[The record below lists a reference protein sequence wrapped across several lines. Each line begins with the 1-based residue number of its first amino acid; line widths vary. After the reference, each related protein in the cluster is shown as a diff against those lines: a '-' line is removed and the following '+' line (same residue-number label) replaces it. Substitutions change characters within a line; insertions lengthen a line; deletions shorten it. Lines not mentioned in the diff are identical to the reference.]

1 MVGRVRNYCYTL
13 IGHFHPFSRG
23 FACARF
29 CRSCLCL
36 YSRWQ
41 LNWVALSDGET
52 SSQAWTTR
60 WLAHNL
66 WDKQVRRESPKA
78 CVGWISQM
86 LALPGCKVQCLATCF
101 PNFPNNKNQKVYQ
114 PAIRN
119 LLSMCRARVAFFLS
133 RFVLSFAHLS
143 HQLQTRMW
151 TTELPSLLLGRDPR
165 LWMVM
170 DGSGEVPRLWPQV
183 MSTEETQNIAK

>member
-1 MVGRVRNYCYTL
+1 M
-13 IGHFHPFSRG
+13 
-23 FACARF
+23 
-29 CRSCLCL
+29 
-36 YSRWQ
+36 
-41 LNWVALSDGET
+41 GET

-101 PNFPNNKNQKVYQ
+101 PIFPNNKNQKVYQ

-119 LLSMCRARVAFFLS
+119 LLSMCRARVAFFLVS
-133 RFVLSFAHLS
+133 FCFEFCPSKTPAANENVDDRATITAFGTRSSVMGGYGWLWWSSTTVAAGHEHRGNAKYSEVRSALTNSLDFCGTMFHNYSWLIIIIVVFVMFL
-143 HQLQTRMW
+143 
-151 TTELPSLLLGRDPR
+151 
-165 LWMVM
+165 
-170 DGSGEVPRLWPQV
+170 
-183 MSTEETQNIAK
+183 